1 MTNMETPAMRK
12 ITLVA
17 AMAEDRLIGAK
28 GKIPWAGALPR
39 DMEHFRAITMGHA
52 LIMGR
57 TTWDS
62 IPERFRPLPGRINIV
77 MSRDTDFAAKG
88 ALIARDIDEALAL
101 TEGKDVMV
109 IGGAQIYALFLPIAT
124 HLELTI
130 VGGKFAG
137 DAYFPPFE
145 GADWQTTEEVAHP
158 AKGRDA
164 FPMTFLSLV
173 RKEAPGSAP
182 ASETTML

>member
-1 MTNMETPAMRK
+1 MRK

-57 TTWDS
+57 MTWDS

-77 MSRDTDFAAKG
+77 MSRDTDFAATG
-88 ALIARDIDEALAL
+88 ALIARDVDEALAL
-101 TEGKDVMV
+101 AGDNDVMI

-130 VGGKFAG
+130 VGGTFTG

-145 GADWQTTEEVAHP
+145 GSDWQTIEEIAHP

-164 FPMTFLSLV
+164 YPMTFLALA
-173 RKEAPGSAP
+173 RRTPAPDPRS
-182 ASETTML
+182 T